1 MKLLSKILFTITI
14 LILFNA
20 NCKALSYGGCD
31 YSTISSLK
39 KLVNNVNISYTYEIR
54 DNQAFFNVTLNNIP
68 NNVYLVDSLNQK
80 QYSYTDTENG
90 ELVIK
95 DYSGISDGKYTF
107 YVNNDICNG
116 IKLGE
121 RYYKFPIYNSR
132 RNSELCLDIPNYSL
146 CKKWISKYY
155 SQSEFE
161 KNIENY
167 KKNLESNEEKVEQIK
182 FEKDFMS
189 KIVEF
194 YIKYYYYFLPAIII
208 PCIAIIIVSNRKD
221 RFKL

>member
-1 MKLLSKILFTITI
+1 M
-14 LILFNA
+14 
-20 NCKALSYGGCD
+20 
-31 YSTISSLK
+31 
-39 KLVNNVNISYTYEIR
+39 
-54 DNQAFFNVTLNNIP
+54 
-68 NNVYLVDSLNQK
+68 
-80 QYSYTDTENG
+80 
-90 ELVIK
+90 IK

-161 KNIENY
+161 SNIEDY
-167 KKNLESNEEKVEQIK
+167 KKSLESNNKKEEQIK

-208 PCIAIIIVSNRKD
+208 PCIAIIIISNRKD